1 METMDEHTIPPD
13 LLKEICKYDE
23 FRFKIVIDAADRK
36 TAVVGPEKGQY
47 RTLD

>member
-1 METMDEHTIPPD
+1 MNFGD
-13 LLKEICKYDE
+13 
-23 FRFKIVIDAADRK
+23 FVIDAADRK